1 MSSGQKQR
9 IRAQQLLAQA
19 HKVLDEAVRLS
30 LKHTLPAA
38 FLADASF
45 NLLEC
50 AGLSNTAL
58 AGQHLALYQVQC
70 NSLLELKTPSDTCAS
85 SSFSCSF
92 ILIIW
97 LIPYFKFVDTNEKK
111 REKRM
116 QLQLQQLTYPPKKE

>member
-1 MSSGQKQR
+1 MSSGQKRR

-38 FLADASF
+38 FLADASL

-70 NSLLELKTPSDTCAS
+70 NIYLLELKTRPDTRAH
-85 SSFSCSF
+85 
-92 ILIIW
+92 
-97 LIPYFKFVDTNEKK
+97 
-111 REKRM
+111 
-116 QLQLQQLTYPPKKE
+116 PPFPANLF